1 MNGSR
6 SEFYLFFSLP
16 VFWNFVECLNQIL
29 AEENNGVVNPE
40 DAKPEEVEVV
50 DKMEEGW

>member
-1 MNGSR
+1 M
-6 SEFYLFFSLP
+6 Y
-16 VFWNFVECLNQIL
+16 WIL

-40 DAKPEEVEVV
+40 DAKSEEVEKV